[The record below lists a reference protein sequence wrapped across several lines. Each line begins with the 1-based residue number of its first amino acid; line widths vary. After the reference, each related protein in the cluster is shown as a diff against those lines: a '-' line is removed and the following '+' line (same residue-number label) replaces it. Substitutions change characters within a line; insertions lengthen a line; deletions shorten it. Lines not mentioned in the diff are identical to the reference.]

1 MEETEFI
8 WMNGKMVKWKDATTH
23 FLTHSLHYGTAVFEG
38 IRCYDTEKG
47 PAVFRLKEHVK
58 RLFDSAHIMQM
69 PVPYNPQQINDV
81 IKQVVAENKLRQCY
95 IRPLI
100 YYGYGIMGLATK
112 GAKVDV
118 GIAAWPW
125 GTYLGDEGVKN
136 GIRMKIASVMRHH
149 PNIMMTKS
157 KTSANYANST
167 MAKMEAINAGFD
179 EAIMLDPQG
188 FVSECS
194 GENIFIVR
202 NGVLM
207 TPPTSNAL
215 EGITR
220 ASILEVA
227 KNEGIEVA
235 EQLFPRD
242 TLYTADEAFL
252 TGTAAEV
259 TPIKEV
265 DNRIIGAGKPGPITK
280 KLQAKFFDIVKGKE
294 KKYEKWLD
302 YVK

>member
-1 MEETEFI
+1 MQETEFI
-8 WMNGKMVKWKDATTH
+8 WMDGKFVKWKDATTH

-38 IRCYDTEKG
+38 LRCYNTADG
-47 PAVFRLKEHVK
+47 PAIFRLNDHIR
-58 RLFDSAHIMQM
+58 RLFSSAHIMQM
-69 PVPYNPQQINDV
+69 QVPFSEQEILNACKDV
-81 IKQVVAENKLRQCY
+81 VKKNNLKECY
-95 IRPLI
+95 IRPLV
-100 YYGYGIMGLATK
+100 YYGYGVMGLATK

-179 EAIMLDPQG
+179 EAIMLDPNG

-202 NGVLM
+202 NGILI

-215 EGITR
+215 DGITR
-220 ASILEVA
+220 ASVIEVA
-227 KNEGIEVA
+227 KNDGIEVR
-235 EQLFPRD
+235 EEFFPRD
-242 TLYTADEAFL
+242 KLYIADEAFL

-259 TPIKEV
+259 TPIRDV
-265 DNRIIGAGKPGPITK
+265 DNRVIGGGKPGPITK

-294 KKYEKWLD
+294 KKYAKWLE
-302 YVK
+302 YVG

>member
-1 MEETEFI
+1 MQETELI
-8 WMNGKMVKWKDATTH
+8 WMNGKLVKWKDATTH

-38 IRCYDTEKG
+38 IRCYNTEKG
-47 PAVFRLKEHVK
+47 PAIFRLKEHVK

-69 PVPYNPQQINDV
+69 PVPYSQQQISDA
-81 IKQVVAENKLRQCY
+81 IKQVVRENKLKECY
-95 IRPLI
+95 IRPLV
-100 YYGYGIMGLATK
+100 YYGYGIMGLSTK

-167 MAKMEAINAGFD
+167 MAKMEAINAGYD
-179 EAIMLDPQG
+179 EAIMLDPNG

-202 NGVLM
+202 NGVIM
-207 TPPTSNAL
+207 TPPTSNCL
-215 EGITR
+215 DGLTR
-220 ASILEVA
+220 ASIIEIA
-227 KNEGIEVA
+227 RDEGIEVR
-235 EQLFPRD
+235 EELFPRD
-242 TLYTADEAFL
+242 KLYTSDEAFL

-259 TPIKEV
+259 TPIREV
-265 DNRIIGAGKPGPITK
+265 DNRTIGNGKPGPIAK

-302 YVK
+302 FVK

>member
-1 MEETEFI
+1 MQETEFV
-8 WMNGKMVKWKDATTH
+8 WMSGKMLKWKDATTH

-38 IRCYDTEKG
+38 LRCYNTDKG
-47 PAVFRLKEHVK
+47 PAVFRMKEHVK
-58 RLFDSAHIMQM
+58 RLFDSAHIMQIKI
-69 PVPYNPQQINDV
+69 PYTQQEITEAI
-81 IKQVVAENKLRQCY
+81 IKVVKENNLKECY
-95 IRPLI
+95 IRPLV
-100 YYGYGIMGLATK
+100 YYGYGIMGLSSK
-112 GAKVDV
+112 GAKVEV

-125 GTYLGDEGVKN
+125 GTYLGDEGMQN
-136 GIRMKIASVMRHH
+136 GIRMKIASVTRHH

-167 MAKMEAINAGFD
+167 FAKMQAINAGYD

-188 FVSECS
+188 YVAECS

-202 NGVLM
+202 NGALI

-220 ASILEVA
+220 ASIMEVA
-227 KNEGIEVA
+227 KNEGIEVQ
-235 EQLFPRD
+235 EKLFPRD
-242 TLYTADEAFL
+242 TLYIADEAFL

-259 TPIKEV
+259 TPIREV
-265 DNRIIGAGKPGPITK
+265 DGRMIGEGKPGPITK
-280 KLQAKFFDIVKGKE
+280 KLQAKFFDIVKGKD

>member
-38 IRCYDTEKG
+38 LRCYNTDKG
-47 PAVFRLKEHVK
+47 PAVFRMKEHVK
-58 RLFDSAHIMQM
+58 RLFDSAHIMQIKI
-69 PVPYNPQQINDV
+69 PYTQQEITEAI
-81 IKQVVAENKLRQCY
+81 IKVVKENNLKECY
-95 IRPLI
+95 IRPLV
-100 YYGYGIMGLATK
+100 YYGYGIMGLSTK
-112 GAKVDV
+112 GAKVEV

-125 GTYLGDEGVKN
+125 GTYLGDEGMQN
-136 GIRMKIASVMRHH
+136 GIRMKIASVTRHH

-167 MAKMEAINAGFD
+167 FAKMQAINAGYD
-179 EAIMLDPQG
+179 KAIMLDPQG
-188 FVSECS
+188 YVAECS

-202 NGVLM
+202 NGALI

-220 ASILEVA
+220 ASIMEVA
-227 KNEGIEVA
+227 TNEGIEVK

-242 TLYTADEAFL
+242 TLYIADEAFL

-259 TPIKEV
+259 TPIREV
-265 DNRIIGAGKPGPITK
+265 DNRIIGEGKPGPITK
-280 KLQAKFFDIVKGKE
+280 KLQAKFFDIVKGKD